1 MTEKNR
7 RFLIYAA
14 LALGIV
20 LHLSYCA
27 IAVTAPDR
35 LLRPDSGGYLE
46 PAAALAQGAGYPTT
60 TRPPGYP
67 LLAAA
72 VYVCGGDNAVL
83 AFIGTLSAIGAC
95 AVTGLA
101 AGEYGGKKC
110 GIIAALLAL
119 FNLTVIAN
127 APLLLSD
134 SWFFLFAALQLWLFV
149 LFYRRNDCRMVWGC
163 AAIAAW
169 GTLIR
174 PINQLFILPL
184 VVLIFIH
191 PVLPLRKKFIAAGIS
206 CLIFAALVL
215 PWMYRNYH
223 CGATFAIDTN
233 TGAMRHQNGA
243 MLMAEVNGTDFES
256 EKSRLLAEEQQL
268 TFPDVRSHENWRIR
282 EFKSMVISHPFIYF
296 KQHFNWQILL
306 PDAPSFL
313 ENLGVTTANRGTMGV
328 LKRDG
333 VLTACRHYFGSNWW
347 IYPAILLPLL
357 LVVLLLYG
365 ASLLRLI
372 IDIKN
377 YRRNWREI
385 VVFLAFCE
393 YYFFLPGA
401 ITAPRYQLPALPFLC
416 TLAACMISHYVEK
429 TAAEN

>member
-1 MTEKNR
+1 MSISKKKL
-7 RFLIYAA
+7 LIYAVFA
-14 LALGIV
+14 IGI
-20 LHLSYCA
+20 LLYLLCGSFA
-27 IAVTAPDR
+27 ASSPER
-35 LLRPDSGGYLE
+35 LLRPDSDGYLL
-46 PAAALAQGAGYPTT
+46 PARALAEGAGYPTT

-72 VYVCGGDNAVL
+72 VYFCGGTNVIL
-83 AFIGTLSAIGAC
+83 AFIGIFAALGAC
-95 AVTGLA
+95 AITGLA
-101 AGEYGGKKC
+101 AGEYAGKTC
-110 GIIAALLAL
+110 GITAALLAL

-149 LFYRRNDCRMVWGC
+149 LFYRRNDCRFALGC
-163 AAIAAW
+163 AAVAAF

-184 VVLIFIH
+184 IVLIFIH
-191 PVLPLRKKFIAAGIS
+191 PALPSRKKFITAGMAL
-206 CLIFAALVL
+206 LIFMALIL
-215 PWMYRNYH
+215 PWMYRNYR

-256 EKSRLLAEEQQL
+256 EKSRLLAVEQKL
-268 TFPDVRSHENWRIR
+268 TFPDARSHENWRIN
-282 EFKSMVISHPFIYF
+282 EFRQMVLAHPFIYF

-306 PDAPSFL
+306 PDAPTFL
-313 ENLGVTTANRGTMGV
+313 ENLGATSANRGTMGV

-333 VLTACRHYFGSNWW
+333 VFAACRHYFGANWW
-347 IYPAILLPLL
+347 CYLLVLLPLL
-357 LVVLLLYG
+357 LITMLLY
-365 ASLLRLI
+365 AAALVRLAM
-372 IDIKN
+372 DIKN
-377 YRRNWREI
+377 YRRYWREVI
-385 VVFLAFCE
+385 LFLAFCE

-416 TLAACMISHYVEK
+416 TIAACLITSYVEK
-429 TAAEN
+429 TPADN